1 MRVGNEHA
9 VEVIPRRAWLV
20 LTVVSLCSVQ
30 NPLSQSILNVAFPR
44 LRAAFPHTSAATLSW
59 VISAY
64 AITAAATLVIAGVI
78 ADRYGRKRILII
90 GGIGFGMTSL
100 ACGLAPNVGVIL
112 TMRVVQALFGS
123 LITPAAASLVLR
135 EFPVTRRAT
144 AIAAWA
150 ASGSVASAIGPTLG
164 ALLVDQGGWRW
175 AFWINVPFTMI
186 GVVLVFFVVT
196 ETEREDRPVPD
207 LWSVPLIMASVS
219 GVILGVSQSG
229 RWGWSDGR
237 TISSI
242 TLGVLLG
249 AYLVRRSSRHP
260 RPMLDLEL
268 FRFGPF
274 RLANIASIL
283 FGSTFFAVFFGFPRF
298 TQEVW
303 GYDVRH
309 AGLLLLPIP
318 IAGMLFNGLAGK
330 FADTRGHRPVMMAGG
345 LFQLLGGVVLWI
357 GVTGKPNVVLW
368 LVALSLVGIGT
379 SLIWP
384 AIFGN
389 TVLGV
394 PPDRYGEVTAINQ
407 TAQRM
412 ANATGAAIAV
422 SLVGEASMAGV
433 GNYGRIFALTAF
445 GGLIA
450 MVLGWFM
457 GDRRPVRAT
466 SAVVAVG

>member
-1 MRVGNEHA
+1 VSAGGAIEL
-9 VEVIPRRAWLV
+9 IPRRAWVV

-44 LRAAFPHTSAATLSW
+44 LRSAFSETPAATLSW

-64 AITAAATLVIAGVI
+64 AITAAATLVIAGVL
-78 ADRYGRKRILII
+78 ADRYGRKRILLI
-90 GGIGFGMTSL
+90 GGAGFGVTSI
-100 ACGLAPNVGVIL
+100 ACGWSPSVEFLLA
-112 TMRVVQALFGS
+112 MRVLQALFGA
-123 LITPAAASLVLR
+123 LLTPAGASLVLR
-135 EFPVTRRAT
+135 EFPTTRRAT

-150 ASGSVASAIGPTLG
+150 ASGSVATAIGPTLG

-175 AFWINVPFTMI
+175 AFWINAPFTFV
-186 GVVLVFFVVT
+186 GVVLVHYVVD
-196 ETEREDRPVPD
+196 EMPLEDKPFPD

-219 GVILGVSQSG
+219 GIILGISQSG
-229 RWGWSDGR
+229 RWGWADRKTVG
-237 TISSI
+237 SI
-242 TLGVLLG
+242 AIGALLG
-249 AYLVRRSSRHP
+249 AYLIRRSARHP

-268 FRFGPF
+268 FRFAPF
-274 RLANIASIL
+274 RLANIASIV

-298 TQEVW
+298 TQDVW
-303 GYDVRH
+303 GYDVRA

-345 LFQLLGGVVLWI
+345 LLQCIGGIVMLV
-357 GVTGKPNVVLW
+357 GVTSEPNVLLW
-368 LVALSLVGIGT
+368 LVALSFVGVGT

-394 PPDRYGEVTAINQ
+394 PPERYGEVTSINQ

-412 ANATGAAIAV
+412 ANAVGAALAV
-422 SLVGEASMAGV
+422 SLVGEAAFAGI
-433 GNYGRIFALTAF
+433 GPYTRIFALTSI
-445 GGLIA
+445 GGALA
-450 MVLGWFM
+450 VVLGWFM
-457 GDRRPVRAT
+457 GDRSPARAG
-466 SAVVAVG
+466 VVVPAVG